1 MYENLTNFEIDEFWN
16 DCINAPNISSINN
29 KSLQD
34 SYSSINYNNKY
45 TKNPILNK
53 NFFKTKKKLPF
64 KSRQIN
70 GLDVNWSGTDYLKS
84 KIISTSQ
91 SYQSNRKII
100 QDALI
105 KEESIPLKKY
115 KKEEIL
121 IQKFINIYNKNKSN
135 KDYLL
140 KRDSAQKERKENLKI
155 GECTF
160 KPEKCKNKILEKK
173 INKLYNGSNIYERNL
188 KLKRKHNEKMAILY
202 NEKVKSSNNLTNNE
216 CSFYPYTNNNKNI
229 EKILSN
235 DNNIWKE
242 QADNDS
248 NKLFLLRYLKARED
262 EFKKKERLNSPIK
275 KLKNNYSYYSYPKR
289 MIRSLSQKD
298 SLIMRQN
305 LHNSLYSSKNIF
317 IDEEENKTSKKEEKK
332 NGNQIII
339 DKKNKDNLQ

>member
-84 KIISTSQ
+84 KLISTSQ

-115 KKEEIL
+115 KKEKIL
-121 IQKFINIYNKNKSN
+121 I
-135 KDYLL
+135 
-140 KRDSAQKERKENLKI
+140 
-155 GECTF
+155 
-160 KPEKCKNKILEKK
+160 
-173 INKLYNGSNIYERNL
+173 
-188 KLKRKHNEKMAILY
+188 
-202 NEKVKSSNNLTNNE
+202 
-216 CSFYPYTNNNKNI
+216 
-229 EKILSN
+229 
-235 DNNIWKE
+235 
-242 QADNDS
+242 
-248 NKLFLLRYLKARED
+248 
-262 EFKKKERLNSPIK
+262 
-275 KLKNNYSYYSYPKR
+275 
-289 MIRSLSQKD
+289 
-298 SLIMRQN
+298 
-305 LHNSLYSSKNIF
+305 
-317 IDEEENKTSKKEEKK
+317 
-332 NGNQIII
+332 
-339 DKKNKDNLQ
+339 